1 MAKRPHLSH
10 LSVRALPVSKWE
22 LKAKLGLKNAE
33 DMTVTCRAKSI
44 LLVAL
49 QKTVK
54 A

>member
-1 MAKRPHLSH
+1 M
-10 LSVRALPVSKWE
+10 
-22 LKAKLGLKNAE
+22 KNAE

-54 A
+54 PKFDKLQIKFPTQVRFKFEENVV